1 MQVALG
7 CYIIFR
13 VIENRKRDKFKFK
26 LGRFY
31 YIDFET
37 IPYLL
42 IPRNNHKLIKKVED
56 NLKSRYLV
64 KEYFLREKLKT
75 YYKVTKNF
83 INTTVLPNRLS
94 YYKMIRVPIIRKVS
108 FREETGS
115 YYFFDG
121 ILDEVGLLE

>member
-13 VIENRKRDKFKFK
+13 VIENRKRDKDKVKF
-26 LGRFY
+26 GSFY
-31 YIDFET
+31 YINFET

-42 IPRNNHKLIKKVED
+42 IPRNNPKLIKKVED

-64 KEYFLREKLKT
+64 KGYFLREKLKT

-83 INTTVLPNRLS
+83 INTTVLPDRLS

-115 YYFFDG
+115 YHFFDG